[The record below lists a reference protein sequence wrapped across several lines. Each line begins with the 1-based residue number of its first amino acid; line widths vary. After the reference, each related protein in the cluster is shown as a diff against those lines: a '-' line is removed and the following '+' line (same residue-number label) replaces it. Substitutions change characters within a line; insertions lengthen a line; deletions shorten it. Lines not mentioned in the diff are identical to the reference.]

1 MLWIWRLSSFYNTTK
16 RVKIELKKQG
26 FLCIKGLKI
35 MRFLSVYIVFA
46 ALGLAFLLPACGA
59 NRQEEPHDEVR
70 PYLNDSKIPHNVQ
83 WENDTWKPEDWIEGK
98 GSAKNVIDGFYA
110 ADIITDQHE
119 DGDTPVLEVGQGFMK
134 LSEQDKRRV
143 VMFVDQV
150 FKVTDAAPDGMFYVR
165 HKKSDK
171 VLGIYNKDGL
181 HLQ

>member
-1 MLWIWRLSSFYNTTK
+1 MKK
-16 RVKIELKKQG
+16 RG
-26 FLCIKGLKI
+26 FQSIKGLKI

-46 ALGLAFLLPACGA
+46 ALGLAFLLTGCAGYE
-59 NRQEEPHDEVR
+59 QEHDEVR

-83 WENDTWKPEDWIEGK
+83 WANDTWKPEDWTQGK
-98 GSAKNVIDGFYA
+98 GGNARNVIDGFYA
-110 ADIITDQHE
+110 ADIITDQYE

-134 LSEQDKRRV
+134 LSELDKRRV
-143 VMFVDQV
+143 VMYVDHV